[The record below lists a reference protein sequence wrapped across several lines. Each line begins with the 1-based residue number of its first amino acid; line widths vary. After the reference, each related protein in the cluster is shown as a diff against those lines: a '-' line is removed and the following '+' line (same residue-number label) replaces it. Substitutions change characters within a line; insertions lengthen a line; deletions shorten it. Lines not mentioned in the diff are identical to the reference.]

1 MINFDCIN
9 KENCSI
15 FSPENEEQK
24 QNDIVKYNLDKS
36 KKFGKGVMIAIIL
49 ACIVSLASII
59 GLIIYFRK
67 KNVKIIKDA
76 STVTKFNI

>member
-15 FSPENEEQK
+15 FSPENESQK
-24 QNDIVKYNLDKS
+24 QNIRYYHNKS
-36 KKFGKGVMIAIIL
+36 KKFGKGSIIAIVL
-49 ACIVSLASII
+49 ACTVALASII

-67 KNVKIIKDA
+67 KNVNKIKDS